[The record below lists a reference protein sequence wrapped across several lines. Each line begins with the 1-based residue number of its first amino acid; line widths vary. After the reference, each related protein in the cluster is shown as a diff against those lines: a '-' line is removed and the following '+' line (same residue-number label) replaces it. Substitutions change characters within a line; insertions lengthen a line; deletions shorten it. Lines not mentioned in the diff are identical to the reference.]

1 MVLYITVYK
10 CINFSD
16 IIPII
21 VIINK
26 IRVRTMKVLKRNVI
40 EGILV
45 KLPVCN
51 SLNNSL
57 KKFTIFITNSI
68 HLCP

>member
-10 CINFSD
+10 CINISD
-16 IIPII
+16 IIPI
-21 VIINK
+21 VVKINK
-26 IRVRTMKVLKRNVI
+26 IRIRTMKILKRNII
-40 EGILV
+40 EGIMR

-68 HLCP
+68 HL